1 MCLPLAWDITAKE
14 SKENVR
20 NSLEYLYPEAK
31 GKKILTILTVNQ
43 TTPEEMTEL
52 FSDLNLKKFLDEI
65 GDNWFY
71 LPITSIFL
79 KCLADFL
86 FPMQNALDI

>member
-31 GKKILTILTVNQ
+31 GKT
-43 TTPEEMTEL
+43 L
-52 FSDLNLKKFLDEI
+52 F
-65 GDNWFY
+65 
-71 LPITSIFL
+71 
-79 KCLADFL
+79 
-86 FPMQNALDI
+86 